1 MRTFRAQRAIRLF
14 KKDWQYC
21 ANGAVVLAIPGQ
33 DYGPWNPPRRHD
45 GRGGA
50 SVVAAID
57 AAPTEG
63 IPMSKERARRKPTP
77 PKNQAKTRATA
88 ARRVQQRSLSTSV
101 PRRHP
106 TQQVERADSK
116 QTRILGLLRSSKGV
130 TIDAIAKATGWQQH
144 SVRGFLSG
152 VVRKK
157 LGLNLVSE
165 VSEAGRIYRII
176 DGKTSA
182 AVQA

>member
-1 MRTFRAQRAIRLF
+1 VRTFRAQRAIRLF
-14 KKDWQYC
+14 KKHWQYC

-63 IPMSKERARRKPTP
+63 IPMSKERVRRKPTP
-77 PKNQAKTRATA
+77 QKNQAKTA

-116 QTRILGLLRSSKGV
+116 QTRILGLLRSRRASRLTQLRRRPDGSNIQFV
-130 TIDAIAKATGWQQH
+130 DSCQGWCARS
-144 SVRGFLSG
+144 SV
-152 VVRKK
+152 
-157 LGLNLVSE
+157 
-165 VSEAGRIYRII
+165 
-176 DGKTSA
+176 
-182 AVQA
+182 